1 MRDLIINSST
11 QYTLLLVV
19 PFVLAVILKWTK
31 IRAWSMAGGLVGGI
45 LLGPAVLGSVAPSY
59 WEGIFQGGVSEREEL
74 TQLDRQQQADIL
86 AATTLGVDQDL
97 ILQMRVDQNYV
108 RSISHEKW
116 RLATWEDQ
124 RTLRYYSI
132 PLVVLVLLCGND
144 RRAKRKMYS
153 DLNSTDHAP

>member
-1 MRDLIINSST
+1 MRDLIINSSA

-19 PFVLAVILKWTK
+19 PFILAAILKWTK

-59 WEGIFQGGVSEREEL
+59 WGGVFQGGVSEREEL

-97 ILQMRVDQNYV
+97 ILQ
-108 RSISHEKW
+108 IF
-116 RLATWEDQ
+116 
-124 RTLRYYSI
+124 
-132 PLVVLVLLCGND
+132 
-144 RRAKRKMYS
+144 
-153 DLNSTDHAP
+153 